1 MPNQEYE
8 EETAQCSRCKSE
20 VEPSTLVAY
29 GDWEL
34 CEICQGDI

>member
-1 MPNQEYE
+1 MSLSEYM
-8 EETAQCSRCKSE
+8 AKCSRCGDE
-20 VEPSTLVAY
+20 VEIETLVSY